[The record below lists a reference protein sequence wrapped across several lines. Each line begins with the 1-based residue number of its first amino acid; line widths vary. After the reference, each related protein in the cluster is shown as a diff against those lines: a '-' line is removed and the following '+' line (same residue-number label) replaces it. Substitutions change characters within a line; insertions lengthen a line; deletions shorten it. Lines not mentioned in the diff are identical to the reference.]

1 MNQVEIVYVVSKSG
15 KPLMPTKRL
24 GKVRRLL
31 KSGQAKIFR
40 YEPFTIQLL
49 YETTE
54 YTQEVTLGV
63 DAGYQTVGF
72 SATTANK
79 ELIAGE
85 LELLSGMSERLKARA
100 MYRNNRRSRTRYRP
114 PRFKNRRRSSGWLAP
129 SIKHK
134 LDSHIRLVEILT
146 SILPITKI
154 IVEVASFDIQA
165 IKNPNISGVG
175 YQQGAQAG
183 FWNLREYILHR
194 DGHKCQNPKCK
205 QKAKKQILEVHHL
218 GYWKKDRSDR
228 PSNLITLC
236 TKCHQPK
243 NHLPKGFLYGW
254 QPKLKSFK
262 PETFMTQVRWRLT
275 SALGATHTYGYI
287 TKSRRIA
294 LNLEKSHYNDAF
306 VIAGGSAHK
315 RATPIFMGQKRRNNR
330 KLETFVDAKYV
341 DKRTLGDKKPKTAT
355 GQELSSGRRKR
366 NTACVPLRGKNLSG
380 PNLRV
385 YRGKKVRKGKRRIR
399 RQRYPLQ
406 PLDVVTFE
414 GQKYVVKGTHSYG
427 RRVRLT
433 SKAGKIFDAS
443 VRQVTPIQMKS
454 GIYIK

>member
-1 MNQVEIVYVVSKSG
+1 MINQVERVYVVSKSG

-31 KSGQAKIFR
+31 KSGQAKVFR

-54 YTQEVTLGV
+54 YTQNVTLGV

-72 SATTANK
+72 SATTETE

-85 LELLSGMSERLKARA
+85 LQLLSGMSERLTQRA

-114 PRFKNRRRSSGWLAP
+114 PRFKNRRRPSGWLAP
-129 SIKHK
+129 SIQHK
-134 LDSHIRLVEILT
+134 LDSHIRLVDILT
-146 SILPITKI
+146 SILPVTKI
-154 IVEVASFDIQA
+154 IVEVANFDIQA
-165 IKNPNISGVG
+165 IKNPSISGVG
-175 YQQGAQAG
+175 YQQGEQAG
-183 FWNLREYILHR
+183 FWNLREYVLHR

-205 QKAKKQILEVHHL
+205 NRAKEQILEVHHI

-236 TKCHQPK
+236 IKCHTPK
-243 NHLPKGFLYGW
+243 NHTNKGFLYGW

-262 PETFMTQVRWRLT
+262 PETFMTTVRWRLT
-275 SALGATHTYGYI
+275 NELSATHTYGYI
-287 TKSRRIA
+287 TKSGRIA

-306 VIAGGSAHK
+306 VIAGGSTQK
-315 RATPIFMGQKRRNNR
+315 RATPIFMGQSKRNNR
-330 KLETFVDAKYV
+330 KLETFVDAKYI
-341 DKRTLGDKKPKTAT
+341 DKRTIGDEKPKTAT
-355 GQELSSGRRKR
+355 GQELSSGRRTR
-366 NTACVPLRGKNLSG
+366 NKNLNG
-380 PNLRV
+380 PNLRI

-406 PLDVVTFE
+406 PLDIVSFQ
-414 GQKYVVKGTHSYG
+414 GQRYVVKGTHGYG
-427 RRVRLT
+427 HRVKLKTQAGKVLDVLVRL
-433 SKAGKIFDAS
+433 
-443 VRQVTPIQMKS
+443 VTPIQMKS

>member
-1 MNQVEIVYVVSKSG
+1 MTNQVERVYVVSKSG

-31 KSGQAKIFR
+31 KSGQAKVFR

-54 YTQEVTLGV
+54 YTQDVTLGI

-72 SATTANK
+72 SASTETE

-85 LELLSGMSERLKARA
+85 LQLLLGMSERLKERA
-100 MYRNNRRSRTRYRP
+100 MYRNNRRSRTGYRP
-114 PRFKNRRRSSGWLAP
+114 PRFKNRRRPSGWLAP
-129 SIKHK
+129 SIQHK
-134 LDSHIRLVEILT
+134 LDSHIRLVEIVT

-154 IVEVASFDIQA
+154 IVEVANFDIQA
-165 IKNPNISGVG
+165 IKNPNISGIA
-175 YQQGAQAG
+175 YQQGEQAG

-205 QKAKKQILEVHHL
+205 QKAKEQILEVHHL
-218 GYWKKDRSDR
+218 GYWKKDRSGR

-254 QPKLKSFK
+254 QPHLKSFK
-262 PETFMTQVRWRLT
+262 PETFMTTVRWRLT
-275 SALGATHTYGYI
+275 STLGATHTYGYI

-306 VIAGGSAHK
+306 VIAGGSTQK
-315 RATPIFMGQKRRNNR
+315 RTAPIFMGQKRRNNR
-330 KLETFVDAKYV
+330 KLERFYDAKYI
-341 DKRTLGDKKPKTAT
+341 DTRTGKAT
-355 GQELSSGRRKR
+355 SGQELSSGRRKR
-366 NTACVPLRGKNLSG
+366 NKNLSG
-380 PNLRV
+380 PNLRI
-385 YRGKKVRKGKRRIR
+385 YRGKKIRKGRRSIR
-399 RQRYPLQ
+399 RRRYPLQ
-406 PLDVVTFE
+406 PLDVVSWKAE
-414 GQKYVVKGTHSYG
+414 KYIVKGTYGYG
-427 RRVRLT
+427 RYVRLK
-433 SKAGKIFDAS
+433 SKECDVLNAKVAE
-443 VRQVTPIQMKS
+443 VTPLQMKT